1 MNIPDFPLKRC
12 SEAEA
17 LDSWDTLVSF
27 DTTPLIKNLP
37 WTSRSDI
44 DPKYV
49 EDFLIT
55 KSNLGNS
62 ASDFF
67 HWQARIACNSL
78 TAPSPIRAWFDP
90 KLRKNIE
97 GSVYYK
103 DSHKSALT
111 MRGYV
116 PSQFRPSAAKAL
128 IDKLGSTIIYDPC
141 GGWGDRLAGAMASS
155 CAEEY
160 FCRDVNPLVFTGY
173 ALQKLTYETRATP
186 SFFHKKTEV
195 NFEMVGAEVDCPKED
210 YFDLVFTSP
219 PYYKIEKYEGKDQ
232 SWLKY
237 KGFDQWMDKFLF
249 PMLVKSWK
257 SLKTGGIMALNISDC
272 YADHTKNMICMP
284 AIEFAKNLLPDCEV
298 MGVIGYEIAKRKKD
312 GPNAEPI
319 IMLRK
324 KSENIYPGKQ
334 FQVKVSGSLTIQ
346 TALEQLLC

>member
-1 MNIPDFPLKRC
+1 MMNIPDFPLKRC
-12 SEAEA
+12 TEGEA
-17 LDSWDTLVSF
+17 LDSYDNLVSF
-27 DTTPLIKNLP
+27 DTTPLIKNQP
-37 WTSRSDI
+37 WTSRSEI
-44 DPKYV
+44 DPEYLT
-49 EDFLIT
+49 DFLIT
-55 KSNLGNS
+55 RSTLGNT

-67 HWQARIACNSL
+67 HWQARVACNSL
-78 TAPSPIRAWFDP
+78 NAPSPIRAWFDP

-128 IDKLGSTIIYDPC
+128 IDKLGSELIYDPC
-141 GGWGDRLAGAMASS
+141 GGWRDRLAGAMASRS
-155 CAEEY
+155 AKEY
-160 FCRDVNPLVFTGY
+160 FCRDVNPLVFAGY
-173 ALQKLTYETRATP
+173 SLQKMTYETRATP
-186 SFFHKKTEV
+186 SFFHNKTEV
-195 NFEMVGAEVDCPKED
+195 SFEMTGAEINCPKEE

-237 KGFDQWMDKFLF
+237 KGFNKWLEDFLF
-249 PMLVKSWK
+249 IMITNAWD
-257 SLKTGGIMALNISDC
+257 SLKAGGIMALNVSDC
-272 YADHTKNMICMP
+272 YADHKQNIICMP
-284 AIEFAKNLLPDCEV
+284 VIKYAESLLENCEV

-324 KSENIYPGKQ
+324 KFWDNE
-334 FQVKVSGSLTIQ
+334 T
-346 TALEQLLC
+346 TLEQLMR